1 VQICGVVRESQ
12 VPAQASPLLE
22 MVKTAVLLER
32 NETGVVM
39 VTCLLFCGVAVKVWF
54 AVPTS
59 IETMFVGARMML
71 AGTGKTVFLVGLLLL
86 QLVNAAI
93 KLTAISMRADR
104 AIIKEEDDLPIDP
117 PRPVI
122 SARRARLDSFWKAP
136 SVEARIFFSKLSRF
150 AGVRARRR
158 NPERSEGSGVLI

>member
-1 VQICGVVRESQ
+1 
-12 VPAQASPLLE
+12 
-22 MVKTAVLLER
+22 
-32 NETGVVM
+32 
-39 VTCLLFCGVAVKVWF
+39 
-54 AVPTS
+54 
-59 IETMFVGARMML
+59 MML

-86 QLVNAAI
+86 QLVKAAI